1 MATTGAAHL
10 LIWKNFFNSIAWYNL
25 VPDQAHVVGT
35 AGYGSLPTRG
45 TKFGKTTYNTVAA
58 TPDGTCAVAYFLYG
72 QTPALTVNMAKFAG
86 PVTAQWFDPTNGTYS
101 KLSGSPFAN
110 TGRQNF
116 SPSGNNSAG
125 DPDFVLLLTV

>member
-1 MATTGAAHL
+1 
-10 LIWKNFFNSIAWYNL
+10 
-25 VPDQAHVVGT
+25 
-35 AGYGSLPTRG
+35 
-45 TKFGKTTYNTVAA
+45 
-58 TPDGTCAVAYFLYG
+58 VAYFLYG

-101 KLSGSPFAN
+101 KISGSPFAN